1 MFWTDSSFYKG
12 QWRGGI
18 QNGKGQI
25 YLAGGDI
32 ISGIFENS
40 ILVQAMPSIYE
51 KQMEISNQSIQ
62 DLFGTKQKIEHSTRG
77 RTFSQNKGMNPRK
90 KLAKIEESVG
100 KKKKMAPSIH
110 DRLYFKSPERS
121 DHSDKG
127 HRECKCAKRL
137 QNFRLKMKKKQ
148 KGGDYH
154 SHNKYNDI

>member
-12 QWRGGI
+12 EWRNGI

-62 DLFGTKQKIEHSTRG
+62 DLFGSKQKI
-77 RTFSQNKGMNPRK
+77 
-90 KLAKIEESVG
+90 
-100 KKKKMAPSIH
+100 
-110 DRLYFKSPERS
+110 
-121 DHSDKG
+121 
-127 HRECKCAKRL
+127 
-137 QNFRLKMKKKQ
+137 
-148 KGGDYH
+148 
-154 SHNKYNDI
+154 